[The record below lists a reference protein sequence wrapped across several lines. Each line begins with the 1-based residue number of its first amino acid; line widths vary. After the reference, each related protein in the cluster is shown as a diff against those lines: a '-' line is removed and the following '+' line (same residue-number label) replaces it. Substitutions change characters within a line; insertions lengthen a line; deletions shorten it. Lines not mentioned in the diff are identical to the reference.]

1 MSYEE
6 VANCQLQ
13 KGQKPLPTNYEKMSK
28 SIFLD
33 TINGQST
40 SRPPVWFMRQAGRVL
55 PNYLKLRE
63 QHSFTELMHS
73 PRLAAE
79 VTLMPVYDLGVDAAI
94 LFSDILVIP
103 AALGMKLNFTDS
115 GPKFDVA
122 LKELADPAVILNP
135 DATKLNY
142 IYEAID
148 EIIRTKPADIP
159 LIGFCGAPFTTLC
172 YMVQGLSS
180 NHTFPDA
187 VALLYKDRK
196 MMHKLLSA
204 ITELSVEY
212 ARNQVR
218 HGVSAFQIFE
228 THAGLIP
235 ADLYQEV
242 MMPYVRKIAQA
253 AREEGCP
260 VIFLPKGLGYGIK
273 HILPEDADFLSIDW
287 QIPISEARSLVH
299 RDIGL
304 QGNLDPRLLFADKG
318 TILETLEKYVEFGS
332 KEHAWIFN
340 LGHGFMPG
348 IPFENAKLVV
358 DWIKKTNW
366 KRG

>member
-1 MSYEE
+1 
-6 VANCQLQ
+6 
-13 KGQKPLPTNYEKMSK
+13 MSK
-28 SIFLD
+28 SFFLD
-33 TINGQST
+33 TINGKTT

-63 QHSFTELMHS
+63 KHTFSELMHS
-73 PRLAAE
+73 PKLAAE

-103 AALGMKLNFTDS
+103 AALGMNLNFTDS

-122 LKELADPAVILNP
+122 LKELADPSLILNP
-135 DATKLNY
+135 DASKLTY
-142 IYEAID
+142 IYDAID

-180 NHTFPDA
+180 NHTFPEA
-187 VALLYKDRK
+187 VSLLYRDRK
-196 MMHKLLSA
+196 MTHKLLSA
-204 ITELSVEY
+204 ITELSIEY
-212 ARNQVR
+212 AKNQVR

-235 ADLYQEV
+235 SDLYQEM
-242 MMPYVRKIAQA
+242 MMPYVRRIAFA

-273 HILPEDADFLSIDW
+273 HIQPEDADFLSVDW
-287 QIPISEARSLVH
+287 QMPITEARTLVH
-299 RDIGL
+299 KEIGL
-304 QGNLDPRLLFADKG
+304 QGNLDPRLLFADQA
-318 TILETLEKYVEFGS
+318 TILETLEKYVDFGS
-332 KEHAWIFN
+332 KEQKWIFN

-348 IPFENAKLVV
+348 IPFENAKLIV
-358 DWIKKTNW
+358 DWIKRTNW

>member
-1 MSYEE
+1 M
-6 VANCQLQ
+6 
-13 KGQKPLPTNYEKMSK
+13 TN

-33 TINGQST
+33 TISGQKT

-63 QHSFTELMHS
+63 QHTFTELMHS

-103 AALGMKLNFTDS
+103 AALGMNLNFTDS

-122 LKELADPAVILNP
+122 LKELADPALILNP

-180 NHTFPDA
+180 KHTFPDA

-196 MMHKLLSA
+196 MTHRLLSA

-218 HGVSAFQIFE
+218 HGISAFQIFE

-242 MMPYVRKIAQA
+242 MMPYVRRIAQA

-273 HILPEDADFLSIDW
+273 HIRPEDADFLSIDW
-287 QIPISEARSLVH
+287 QIPINEARSLVH
-299 RDIGL
+299 REIGI
-304 QGNLDPRLLFADKG
+304 QGNLDPRLLFADKN
-318 TILETLEKYVEFGS
+318 TILETLDKYVEFGS
-332 KEHAWIFN
+332 REQAWIFN

-358 DWIKKTNW
+358 DWIKQTNW

>member
-1 MSYEE
+1 M
-6 VANCQLQ
+6 
-13 KGQKPLPTNYEKMSK
+13 TNSVF
-28 SIFLD
+28 ID
-33 TINGQST
+33 TINGKST
-40 SRPPVWFMRQAGRVL
+40 KRPPVWFMRQAGRVL

-63 QHSFTELMHS
+63 KHTFNELMHS
-73 PRLAAE
+73 PQLAAE

-103 AALGMKLNFTDS
+103 AALGMNLNFTDA
-115 GPKFDVA
+115 GPKFEVA
-122 LKELADPAVILNP
+122 LKELTDPSEQLKP
-135 DATKLNY
+135 DASKLEY
-142 IYEAID
+142 IYAAID
-148 EIIRTKPADIP
+148 EIIKTRPENTP

-187 VALLYKDRK
+187 VALLYKDKK
-196 MMHKLLSA
+196 MAHKLLAA

-212 ARNQVR
+212 ARNQAR
-218 HGVSAFQIFE
+218 HGISAFQIFE

-235 ADLYQEV
+235 ADLYQEM

-253 AREEGCP
+253 VRAEGCP

-273 HILPEDADFLSIDW
+273 NIQPEDADFLSVDW
-287 QIPISEARSLVH
+287 QMPIDEARKLIH
-299 RDIGL
+299 KEIGL
-304 QGNLDPRLLFADKG
+304 QGNLDPRLLFADQA
-318 TILETLEKYVEFGS
+318 TIVETLEKYVDFGS
-332 KEHAWIFN
+332 REQRWIFN
-340 LGHGFMPG
+340 LGHGFLPG

-358 DWIKKTNW
+358 DWIKQTNW

>member
-1 MSYEE
+1 M
-6 VANCQLQ
+6 
-13 KGQKPLPTNYEKMSK
+13 TN
-28 SIFLD
+28 SIFLN
-33 TINGQST
+33 TIQGIKT

-63 QHSFTELMHS
+63 KHTFSELMHS
-73 PRLAAE
+73 PQLAAE
-79 VTLMPVYDLGVDAAI
+79 VTLMPVHDLGVDAAI

-103 AALGMKLNFTDS
+103 AALGMGLNFTDS
-115 GPKFDVA
+115 GPKFDLA
-122 LKELADPAVILNP
+122 LREMADPVSQLIP
-135 DATKLNY
+135 DASKLNY
-142 IYEAID
+142 IYDAID

-180 NHTFPDA
+180 NHTFPEA
-187 VALLYKDRK
+187 VTLLYKDRK
-196 MMHKLLSA
+196 LTHKLLAA

-242 MMPYVRKIAQA
+242 MMPYVRQIATA
-253 AREEGCP
+253 VREEGCK

-273 HILPEDADFLSIDW
+273 HIQPEDADFLSIDW
-287 QIPISEARSLVH
+287 QIPIQEARELVH
-299 RDIGL
+299 PEIGL
-304 QGNLDPRLLFADKG
+304 QGNLDPRLLFSDQKS
-318 TILETLEKYVEFGS
+318 ISETLEKYVDFGS
-332 KEHAWIFN
+332 KEQKWIFN

-348 IPFENAKLVV
+348 IPFENAKFVV
-358 DWIKKTNW
+358 DWVRQTNW
-366 KRG
+366 GRGM

>member
-1 MSYEE
+1 MS
-6 VANCQLQ
+6 N
-13 KGQKPLPTNYEKMSK
+13 

-33 TINGQST
+33 TLHGKAT

-63 QHSFTELMHS
+63 KYSFTELMHT
-73 PRLAAE
+73 PALAAE

-103 AALGMKLNFTDS
+103 AALGMNLNFTDT
-115 GPKFDVA
+115 GPKFEVA
-122 LKELADPAVILNP
+122 LKDLDDPTVLLNP
-135 DATKLNY
+135 DSSKLDY
-142 IYEAID
+142 IYDAID

-180 NHTFPDA
+180 NHTFPEA

-196 MMHKLLSA
+196 LTNKLLSA
-204 ITELSVEY
+204 ITELSVAY
-212 ARNQVR
+212 ATTQVQ
-218 HGVSAFQIFE
+218 HGISAFQIFE

-235 ADLYQEV
+235 SDLYQEM
-242 MMPYVRKIAQA
+242 MMPYVRKIASA
-253 AREEGCP
+253 VRSAGCP
-260 VIFLPKGLGYGIK
+260 VIFLPKGLGHGIK
-273 HILPEDADFLSIDW
+273 NILPEDADFLSVDW
-287 QIPISEARSLVH
+287 QMPIQDARSLVH
-299 RDIGL
+299 PEIGL
-304 QGNLDPRLLFADKG
+304 QGNLDPRLLFADKD
-318 TILETLEKYVEFGS
+318 TILEALDKYVEFGS
-332 KEHAWIFN
+332 TERSWIFN

-348 IPFENAKLVV
+348 IPYENARLVV
-358 DWIKKTNW
+358 DWVKNTNW

>member
-1 MSYEE
+1 
-6 VANCQLQ
+6 
-13 KGQKPLPTNYEKMSK
+13 MSK
-28 SIFLD
+28 SLFLD
-33 TINGQST
+33 TIHGKST

-63 QHSFTELMHS
+63 KYSFSELMHS
-73 PRLAAE
+73 PQLAAE

-103 AALGMKLNFTDS
+103 AALGMNLNFTDS
-115 GPKFDVA
+115 GPKFD
-122 LKELADPAVILNP
+122 LPLRELADPSANLNP
-135 DATKLNY
+135 DASRLTY
-142 IYEAID
+142 IYDAID
-148 EIIRTKPADIP
+148 EIIRTKPSDIP

-187 VALLYKDRK
+187 VGLLYKDRK
-196 MMHKLLSA
+196 MTHKLLAA

-212 ARNQVR
+212 ATNQVR

-235 ADLYQEV
+235 SDIYQEM
-242 MMPYVRKIAQA
+242 MMPYVRQIAQA
-253 AREEGCP
+253 VRKEGCP

-273 HILPEDADFLSIDW
+273 HLQPEDADFLSIDW
-287 QIPISEARSLVH
+287 QLPIEEARRLVH
-299 RDIGL
+299 PEIGL
-304 QGNLDPRLLFADKG
+304 QGNLDPRLLFSDQQS
-318 TILETLEKYVEFGS
+318 IVETLEKYVGFGATEQ
-332 KEHAWIFN
+332 KWIFN
-340 LGHGFMPG
+340 LGHGFVPG

-358 DWIKKTNW
+358 DWIKQTNW
-366 KRG
+366 KRD